1 VARFLRPQANGMYR
15 LNFDA
20 LDGDMMK
27 VSYADPVPLPLQWP
41 MGNLP
46 PREIYGGGAPVT
58 KESLPTRLHIS
69 GDKRQL
75 VDFNTAYHIY
85 LVSRRF
91 IDLVE
96 ESQTDLQYFPVDCI
110 WKDGTSAGQYF
121 FFFTTIMLDA
131 VIREKTTATWSP
143 TLPGKGIWQPRL
155 NLGQTFAF
163 DKSRLGNTQ
172 MWVDPNMPTEGALVS
187 DALYASLRQAD
198 IESFQDTPIF
208 QES

>member
-1 VARFLRPQANGMYR
+1 VARFLSPQANGMYR

-27 VSYADPVPLPLQWP
+27 VSFADPVPLPLQWP

-46 PREIYGGGAPVT
+46 PQKIYGSGAPVS
-58 KESLPTRLHIS
+58 KENLPTKLRVA
-69 GDKRQL
+69 GRKRQL

-96 ESQTDLQYFPVDCI
+96 GFQTDLQYFSVDCI
-110 WKDGTSAGQYF
+110 WKDKTPAGQYF
-121 FFFTTIMLDA
+121 FFFTMVMLDA

-155 NLGQTFAF
+155 DLGQTFAF
-163 DKSRLGNTQ
+163 DKSRLGNTHI
-172 MWVDPNMPTEGALVS
+172 WVDPNMPTNGALVS
-187 DALYASLRQAD
+187 DALYASLRRAD
-198 IESFQDTPIF
+198 IESFQESPIF
-208 QES
+208 QEV